1 MTLDAYPVYR
11 KDLRVLAKQAV
22 AALLL
27 QLILM
32 IIVPV
37 LISIPSVYNSLFDI
51 VRHFKPWEMGLR
63 DWFPKVQIAISA
75 VIALAA
81 AAQWSVEERAG
92 QHDRF
97 LRRLAASRKRI
108 WGEKAAAGLTIVL
121 GVVVLQ
127 HLWQAIALTFGCE
140 LWDPQEYVGLY
151 IFIVATTAYL
161 VGLPLSCI
169 FNQAMGVVLVG
180 LGIEFS
186 GLWLRMSLGRHWAS
200 IRWPIVLIVLLL
212 IVVPAISVLPTSRNR
227 VSTLLAG
234 LIRSKRENRSK
245 IQAIVDKQ
253 VRENILLYGIALVLA
268 VCGFVMIP
276 DSPLSGG
283 YEIILVMAMILH
295 SAVLGVCVYNADDK
309 DAVRCV
315 LYHHPISRSTLFWT
329 KFLTSLVPALLLS
342 ISISAMIRG
351 PRPLGADIVA
361 AIISVTACL
370 LPFFC
375 GLLTTYAFR
384 NPFYAAL
391 GAALVTIGAGLFVT
405 QLIFPAQFSFDGPTK
420 LISEYISSRPVARV
434 HMGPRSPDFS
444 LFRFAYPLFLLVFGL
459 VLAAWVAVRDRTVFA
474 EGTFYRLVYMTRLL
488 LFVIAV
494 TLILTRVGWLDLF
507 YLITSIDLGIG

>member
-1 MTLDAYPVYR
+1 MTLDMYPVYR

-32 IIVPV
+32 IVVPV
-37 LISIPSVYNSLFDI
+37 LISTPSIHNTFFNLL
-51 VRHFKPWEMGLR
+51 RHFKPWEMGLR

-81 AAQWSVEERAG
+81 AAQWSLEERAG
-92 QHDRF
+92 QHDWF

-127 HLWQAIALTFGCE
+127 HLWQAIALTFGYE

-169 FNQAMGVVLVG
+169 FNQAIGVVLVG

-200 IRWPIVLIVLLL
+200 IRWPIVLIVFLL

-283 YEIILVMAMILH
+283 YEIVLVMAMILH
-295 SAVLGVCVYNADDK
+295 SAVLGVCVHNSDDK
-309 DAVRCV
+309 DGVRCV

-329 KFLTSLVPALLLS
+329 KFLTSLVPALVLAFS
-342 ISISAMIRG
+342 ITLMVHGSRVFRVENTAGIVLFT
-351 PRPLGADIVA
+351 LG
-361 AIISVTACL
+361 CL
-370 LPFFC
+370 FPFLC

-384 NPFYAAL
+384 NPFYT
-391 GAALVTIGAGLFVT
+391 ALVSTIVTFGLVAFLRR
-405 QLIFPAQFSFDGPTK
+405 LIFYFDISVSFPGD
-420 LISEYISSRPVARV
+420 YIDLAYTPFARKTDTAV
-434 HMGPRSPDFS
+434 S
-444 LFRFAYPLFLLVFGL
+444 LFWFASPLFLLMLGL
-459 VLAAWVAVRDRTVFA
+459 VLAAWVAARDRTVFA
-474 EGTFYRLVYMTRLL
+474 ERPFYRQVYMVRLL
-488 LFVIAV
+488 LFVMAV